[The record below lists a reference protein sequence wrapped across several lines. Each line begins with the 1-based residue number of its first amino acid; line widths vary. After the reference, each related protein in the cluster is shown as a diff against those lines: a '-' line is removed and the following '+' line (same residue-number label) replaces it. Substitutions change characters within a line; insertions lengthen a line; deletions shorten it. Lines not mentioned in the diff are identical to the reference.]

1 VKQLGICLRFKVV
14 KNIIDILVQVLSTYN
29 LVSLVYLVSE
39 FENQATTNGRLFTVI
54 NDINIDDMN
63 WSITL

>member
-14 KNIIDILVQVLSTYN
+14 KNIIDILVQVLSTYH